1 MVPYAM
7 CDGVEKSMGGGEVGL
22 SPVAWLG
29 CSHANMLPVTR
40 LGGEVCQR
48 VPAREGC
55 IVLLALNALPRTKV
69 PSTHIFRP
77 RRRYLAVAR
86 ICLRLLLLLL
96 LLISAGS
103 ALL

>member
-1 MVPYAM
+1 M
-7 CDGVEKSMGGGEVGL
+7 
-22 SPVAWLG
+22 
-29 CSHANMLPVTR
+29 
-40 LGGEVCQR
+40 
-48 VPAREGC
+48 
-55 IVLLALNALPRTKV
+55 KV

-96 LLISAGS
+96 LISAGS